1 MGNLSMSITPFFE
14 ELSGQ
19 SNLLALFSLKVE
31 NRCGSEKKPTECLGV
46 SIAPPIR
53 SGLMFAYKLY
63 LLDYCAISD
72 ASKRRN
78 LAVNGGVP
86 AYRCKAFKCCNITG
100 YIPDYAGYI
109 VPSR

>member
-1 MGNLSMSITPFFE
+1 MSKAQFFA
-14 ELSGQ
+14 ELSEQ
-19 SNLLALFSLKVE
+19 SNLLALSSLNME

-86 AYRCKAFKCCNITG
+86 AYRCKAFKYSNITG
-100 YIPDYAGYI
+100 YMPDYAGYI